1 MTWKKKQALIRRE
14 TPSLSIPKTVVRV
27 CVCLLLYSII
37 IPNDVLLLSS
47 SFFSFHGVSTR
58 PIYVATLIALIIW
71 HERRKD
77 INRKTK
83 LKKNK
88 QKTTKKYAKKQ
99 TKTNKQNNDRYIHNY
114 IYFAWRWCRCTPPP
128 LHHTFFFS
136 RAAFRFELNSRPK
149 RKRKQGNNKHPISK
163 MIILTN
169 FEE

>member
-83 LKKNK
+83 LKKTNKKQLKNTQKNK
-88 QKTTKKYAKKQ
+88 QKQ
-99 TKTNKQNNDRYIHNY
+99 TNKTMIVIYIIIY
-114 IYFAWRWCRCTPPP
+114 ISPGDDAAAP
-128 LHHTFFFS
+128 LHHYTTPCFFPARLFDS
-136 RAAFRFELNSRPK
+136 NSIPDRNVKENKATTSIQSPK
-149 RKRKQGNNKHPISK
+149 W
-163 MIILTN
+163 
-169 FEE
+169 